1 MMQKGEILAPH
12 ERKKWKQSLR
22 TSQLSWESKRERE
35 RENCAVREEKKRG
48 SKLEEEWN
56 WKEGEVRSKQTTV
69 DPSEKS
75 ERKSRFK

>member
-1 MMQKGEILAPH
+1 MKEKHGNKASDLCSYLGKA
-12 ERKKWKQSLR
+12 
-22 TSQLSWESKRERE
+22 RE

-48 SKLEEEWN
+48 SELEEEWN